1 MAWTQDDVTA
11 LESAIS
17 KGSVLQSQTIAGQT
31 FTFRSLD
38 EMRHLL
44 ADMKRAVAA
53 SGESRTRYAATS
65 KGLGS

>member
-1 MAWTQDDVTA
+1 MAWTQADVTA

-17 KGSVLQSQTIAGQT
+17 KGSVIQSMTVGSQT

-44 ADMKRAVAA
+44 ADMKREAAA